1 MNPQQTVI
9 ITGGNSGLG
18 YACAENLAKNKTWHI
33 VLAVRDLRKGK
44 EAIKRLQKST
54 GNSAVSQLQVDLASL
69 DSVRQFAIS
78 LAESHLPPLKALVN
92 NAGLQVY
99 GDTRLTEEG
108 FEMTFGVNHLGP
120 YLLTHLL
127 LKQMVPPG
135 RIVFV
140 SSGTHDPDTIDG
152 RMAPPRYV
160 NAKGLAYPDQN
171 GERQDEG
178 SNMVS
183 FRRYTTSKLCNV
195 YTAYEFSR
203 RLFAEGHSSTPM
215 PITVN
220 AFDPGAMLGTGLT
233 REWHPWLRSLTN
245 LFRILQ
251 FIPMANVHSVD
262 ASGAALA
269 DLIIN
274 PKLAHRSGR
283 YFQGRKEVKSSRLSY
298 DQRKAIELWQ
308 ASAEFVNLQMN
319 ETILK
324 I

>member
-18 YACAENLAKNKTWHI
+18 YACAEHLAKNKRWHV
-33 VLAVRDLRKGK
+33 VLAVRDLQKGK
-44 EAIKRLQKST
+44 EAVKRLQEST
-54 GNSAVSQLQVDLASL
+54 GNSAVTQLQVDLASL
-69 DSVRQFAIS
+69 DSVRKFAIS
-78 LAESHLPPLKALVN
+78 LDESHLPPLKALVN

-99 GDTRLTEEG
+99 GDTRLTEDG

-127 LKQMVPPG
+127 LKQLVPPG
-135 RIVFV
+135 RIIFV

-152 RMAPPRYV
+152 RMAPPRFV
-160 NAKGLAYPDQN
+160 NAKVLAYPDQN
-171 GERQDEG
+171 GEQQDER
-178 SNMVS
+178 SSILS
-183 FRRYTTSKLCNV
+183 FRRYTTSKLCNI

-203 RLFAEGHSSTPM
+203 RLFAEGHSSTQK

-262 ASGAALA
+262 KSGAALA
-269 DLIIN
+269 DLISN
-274 PKLAHRSGR
+274 PNLEQCSGR
-283 YFQGRKEVKSSRLSY
+283 YFQGKKEVKSSRLSY
-298 DQRKAIELWQ
+298 DQRNAIGLWW
-308 ASAEFVNLQMN
+308 ASAEFVDLQSN